1 MFLEE
6 LRFDFFVNVSILM
19 FHVTNIFCD
28 VIICFFFFLNSSQL
42 LADLW
47 ILDEYWERYG
57 FFSLPNQSFHRCKA
71 IIRLFVRGGREALYC
86 DDRIFTAIQP
96 TDKRQFHT
104 ACVPHFF
111 QSIFSISNE
120 AQPKFLGHSL
130 TFCGEIWAL
139 KLPIFKMNHR
149 NKEHNRGKK
158 NYMKSNFQ
166 HWQHMA
172 SLEPVVLIY
181 SGW

>member
-1 MFLEE
+1 
-6 LRFDFFVNVSILM
+6 M

-28 VIICFFFFLNSSQL
+28 VIICFFSFLNSSQL

-104 ACVPHFF
+104 TCVPHFF

-120 AQPKFLGHSL
+120 ALPKFLGHSL

-149 NKEHNRGKK
+149 DKEHNRGK
-158 NYMKSNFQ
+158 SSS
-166 HWQHMA
+166 A
-172 SLEPVVLIY
+172 S
-181 SGW
+181 